1 LDDGGLEEL
10 EEVDGDGRSEFDE
23 VGNL

>member
-1 LDDGGLEEL
+1 LDDGGLEEF

>member
-1 LDDGGLEEL
+1 LDDGGLEEF
-10 EEVDGDGRSEFDE
+10 EEFDGDGRSEFDE